1 VPRHTTPRLGAARL
15 ALWAVFAASS
25 SWPAGATGSEPLNQF
40 LSRSV
45 PLCMKAPAVRCVD
58 AAFAFADAD
67 GDGKLSPEE
76 VRATQAQVDRW
87 AKSHARQLPQGERER
102 LIMGL
107 VIIQAVGPDQLFAS
121 YDQDGDGLLTREEVT
136 ADIRLDRRPL
146 PEILSDPAAID
157 WNGLAARAGDAA
169 PLLKR
174 LFEL

>member
-1 VPRHTTPRLGAARL
+1 LGAAL
-15 ALWAVFAASS
+15 AASS
-25 SWPAGATGSEPLNQF
+25 VWSATATDGESLDQF

-45 PLCMKAPAVRCVD
+45 PLCMKAPAVRCID
-58 AAFAFADAD
+58 QGFAFADAD
-67 GDGKLSPEE
+67 GNGKLSPDE
-76 VRATQAQVDRW
+76 VRATQALLDRW
-87 AKSHARQLPQGERER
+87 AKTNARRLPKAERER

-107 VIIQAVGPDQLFAS
+107 MIVQAVGPNQLFAS
-121 YDQDGDGLLTREEVT
+121 YDADRDGLLTREEVT

-174 LFEL
+174 LFDL